1 MNLLKVKAMGKCRV
15 NGNAML
21 CVVLLH
27 LKEFG
32 CNGLKARLHY
42 QSFLVQENL
51 VKVFD
56 ANFDS
61 VNGQRKLWSKS
72 IKELG
77 RTLME

>member
-1 MNLLKVKAMGKCRV
+1 MLLVDRHIIKS
-15 NGNAML
+15 
-21 CVVLLH
+21 
-27 LKEFG
+27 
-32 CNGLKARLHY
+32 RLHY

-72 IKELG
+72 IKELDPIFLE
-77 RTLME
+77 TLTDFDGNQPIKIEYSDSVLYFIDF